1 MQAEN
6 MVSLIKVDF
15 VKEYVNSST
24 CTNCCYLSC
33 LSRCLEFNNKIH
45 EMDVKKKKRGGVK
58 LQQLLLF
65 SSIPFK
71 INESVNSIY

>member
-1 MQAEN
+1 

-15 VKEYVNSST
+15 VKEYVDSST

-45 EMDVKKKKRGGVK
+45 EMDVKKKKKRKG
-58 LQQLLLF
+58 
-65 SSIPFK
+65 
-71 INESVNSIY
+71 E

>member
-1 MQAEN
+1 

-45 EMDVKKKKRGGVK
+45 EMDVKKKGGGETSTTSAF
-58 LQQLLLF
+58 LF
-65 SSIPFK
+65 HPL
-71 INESVNSIY
+71 

>member
-33 LSRCLEFNNKIH
+33 LSRCSEFNNKIH
-45 EMDVKKKKRGGVK
+45 EMDVKKKRGGGETSTTSAF
-58 LQQLLLF
+58 LF
-65 SSIPFK
+65 HPL
-71 INESVNSIY
+71 

>member
-15 VKEYVNSST
+15 VKEYVDSST

-45 EMDVKKKKRGGVK
+45 EMDVKKKGGGMK

>member
-1 MQAEN
+1 MQAED

-45 EMDVKKKKRGGVK
+45 EMNVKKKNGMK

-71 INESVNSIY
+71 INESINSIY

>member
-15 VKEYVNSST
+15 VKEYVDSST
-24 CTNCCYLSC
+24 CTNCCYVSC

-45 EMDVKKKKRGGVK
+45 EMDVKKKKGGGV
-58 LQQLLLF
+58 
-65 SSIPFK
+65 
-71 INESVNSIY
+71 

>member
-1 MQAEN
+1 

-33 LSRCLEFNNKIH
+33 LSRCSEFNNKIH
-45 EMDVKKKKRGGVK
+45 EMDVKKKGGGDETSTTSAF
-58 LQQLLLF
+58 LF
-65 SSIPFK
+65 HPL
-71 INESVNSIY
+71 

>member
-33 LSRCLEFNNKIH
+33 LSRCSEFNNKIH
-45 EMDVKKKKRGGVK
+45 EMDVKKKKGGV
-58 LQQLLLF
+58 
-65 SSIPFK
+65 
-71 INESVNSIY
+71 

>member
-45 EMDVKKKKRGGVK
+45 EMDVKKKKRGGCETSTTSAF
-58 LQQLLLF
+58 LF
-65 SSIPFK
+65 HPL
-71 INESVNSIY
+71 

>member
-1 MQAEN
+1 

-15 VKEYVNSST
+15 VKEYVDSST

-45 EMDVKKKKRGGVK
+45 EMDVKKKKKEKGNETSTTSAF
-58 LQQLLLF
+58 LF
-65 SSIPFK
+65 HPL
-71 INESVNSIY
+71 